1 MGRTIFFF
9 IGIIVMSLGVALTIQ
24 ANLGVS
30 AWDVLHIGLFKTIGL
45 SVGTWSQLVGI
56 VIIAF
61 TYFFDKKIVSIGT
74 ILNMLFVGWFID
86 LFLWILP
93 ALHKGQWLGQFLF
106 LLIGMVIMAMG
117 AGMYITSKLG
127 AGPRDGL
134 MLVLSDR
141 LNWSIRKVKTWMEL
155 IVLVI
160 GFFLGGPVNI
170 GTVVLSIFIGPL
182 MQYFIKFWDVRF
194 EHIII
199 QIGVKEKEKC
209 V

>member
-1 MGRTIFFF
+1 
-9 IGIIVMSLGVALTIQ
+9 MSLGVALTIK

-30 AWDVLHIGLFKTIGL
+30 AWDVLHIGLYKSIGL
-45 SVGTWSQLVGI
+45 SVGTWSQIVGV
-56 VIIAF
+56 VIISS

-86 LFLWILP
+86 LFLWLLP
-93 ALHKGQWLGQFLF
+93 TPHHGQWIEQTLF

-117 AGMYITSKLG
+117 SGMYITSKLG

-134 MLVLSDR
+134 MLVLSNR
-141 LNWSIRKVKTWMEL
+141 LQWSIRKVKTTMEL

-170 GTVVLSIFIGPL
+170 GTVILSIFIGPL
-182 MQYFIKFWDVRF
+182 MQFFIKYWDVRSEQF
-194 EHIII
+194 IHF
-199 QIGVKEKEKC
+199 GVKEKEKW